1 MGGRVEEG
9 GRRRGSCR
17 SPSGGRW
24 WRGVG
29 RGGRGATWKSRRGRE
44 KTKAW
49 GLALGLKLVG
59 LAGWSGG
66 GLMGKRRGGRRRS
79 PNEGTIGRRARLGQ
93 GAGVEIPQGS
103 NRVRLRRRFPS
114 GGRPPSPPHDP
125 SETPAGSAVKPLG
138 EFL

>member
-1 MGGRVEEG
+1 M
-9 GRRRGSCR
+9 
-17 SPSGGRW
+17 
-24 WRGVG
+24 G

-44 KTKAW
+44 KTKA
-49 GLALGLKLVG
+49 LGPAPGQKLVG
-59 LAGWSGG
+59 LAGLSGG
-66 GLMGKRRGGRRRS
+66 GLMGKRRGRGGRRRS
-79 PNEGTIGRRARLGQ
+79 QIEGTIGRRVRLGQ